1 MNRYM
6 MVDCF
11 IVGHFQENKME
22 YFKQK
27 GLYRVIGLE
36 HIFNP
41 KLALISSCLDR
52 YGARFEFMD
61 ATFDRIDQLPNMIAS
76 SNASIVAISTS
87 ETTSVLQASKLVKQI
102 KKTTIPVKVVV
113 LGTLTATVLQQLGK
127 DDYEVFLKEV
137 GADYYITS
145 YYGAEEL
152 GKLVA
157 AFIRKKGQQEICHI
171 ENLYYRERNSYQ
183 FTFHNTLPLQLE
195 DAQVNWRSL
204 EKYKKNYTMLR
215 TSVSCPFQCAFC
227 SYPTRTQKYEC
238 LSVDHV
244 ERQLDQLEKTHHTHM
259 VNFVDD
265 TFNVPK
271 ARFKT
276 LLEMMIHKRYSF
288 QWHAFIRAQ
297 YLDEETV
304 SLMKQSNCQ
313 GVLLGIESGNQ
324 GQLDRMNK
332 KVMLEQ
338 LEHGILLLKKYSI
351 LTIGLFIVG
360 FPGETENTVQ
370 DTVAFIQRLK
380 PDFYSLEPWFYH
392 RNTPIHKQRALYGL
406 KGAMHNWSHN
416 TMNSS
421 QVAPLIAS
429 AQKQITDS
437 ICMSH
442 LPYPYVF
449 QLLDAGYSIE
459 EIRDL
464 FYEFHI

>member
-1 MNRYM
+1 M
-6 MVDCF
+6 C
-11 IVGHFQENKME
+11 
-22 YFKQK
+22 
-27 GLYRVIGLE
+27 
-36 HIFNP
+36 
-41 KLALISSCLDR
+41 
-52 YGARFEFMD
+52 
-61 ATFDRIDQLPNMIAS
+61 
-76 SNASIVAISTS
+76 
-87 ETTSVLQASKLVKQI
+87 
-102 KKTTIPVKVVV
+102 
-113 LGTLTATVLQQLGK
+113 
-127 DDYEVFLKEV
+127 
-137 GADYYITS
+137 
-145 YYGAEEL
+145 
-152 GKLVA
+152 
-157 AFIRKKGQQEICHI
+157 IRD
-171 ENLYYRERNSYQ
+171 S
-183 FTFHNTLPLQLE
+183 HNTLPLQLE

-238 LSVDHV
+238 LSVGHV

-332 KVMLEQ
+332 KIMLEQ

>member
-183 FTFHNTLPLQLE
+183 FTFQNTLQLQLE

-338 LEHGILLLKKYSI
+338 LEYGILLLKKYSI